1 MENHPE
7 EQPVQQENAAS
18 YELCEDHLAQVEK
31 DALPEQPQEFHPRE
45 PPLNGKFRGDLGS
58 LENEDSAH
66 DEKAHNRV
74 FCFGNAE
81 CDQFYIDG
89 ENFESK
95 RPVEVP
101 FFGKAKVKVMKIA
114 CGTQHSMVLSEN
126 GKVFTWGNAD
136 DGCLGREI
144 IQRSTIPGEVVLP
157 IAVDLISTGESHSI
171 CANSLTGAI
180 FIWGTIKSSLKGKLF
195 NHSSPKEMNF
205 YTFNRKGIQDLKS
218 GANHIVVLS
227 GKKAFTWG
235 DNDTGALG
243 THFREHMEEK
253 KIFEPNGLKVT
264 NVVRIFVG
272 ANNTFLQNAKGHIYG
287 CGLNNYGQ
295 VGIDQNGSDD
305 YVVRIPE
312 PVPALDGLEVAEIV
326 GGEHHTI
333 VLMKNGAV
341 YGAGRNDDG
350 QLGELNE
357 SDSIGGFK
365 RLDHIDNIEH
375 VISANHYNY
384 AKQKKEDSYYAWGF
398 GMSFVLANGREDS
411 LTEARK
417 INNEK
422 FFTEGFPSY
431 VSLGHSFVSFS
442 INPLGNS
449 DLLKK
454 VIAES
459 KPKKRLPASKL
470 AREDA
475 KKVHAFNN

>member
-7 EQPVQQENAAS
+7 EQPVQQQNEAPCEPCEDQPTHVENAS
-18 YELCEDHLAQVEK
+18 
-31 DALPEQPQEFHPRE
+31 PQEHHNDNQSQE
-45 PPLNGKFRGDLGS
+45 CHENGQVCEES
-58 LENEDSAH
+58 DSCQQEESQK
-66 DEKAHNRV
+66 DQKSYNKV

-81 CDQFYIDG
+81 CDQFYIDDD
-89 ENFESK
+89 NFESK

-101 FFGKAKVKVMKIA
+101 FFGQAKLKIMKIA
-114 CGTQHSMVLSEN
+114 CGTQHSMVLSED

-144 IQRSTIPGEVVLP
+144 TQRSTIPGEVVLP
-157 IAVDLISTGESHSI
+157 IAVDLISAGESHSI

-195 NHSSPKEMNF
+195 NHTTPKEMNF

-253 KIFEPNGLKVT
+253 KIFEPNGLSVA

-295 VGIDQNGSDD
+295 MGIDQNGSED
-305 YVVRIPE
+305 YVVRTPEPIPE
-312 PVPALDGLEVAEIV
+312 LDGLEVAEII

-333 VLMKNGAV
+333 VLMKDGAV

-357 SDSIGGFK
+357 SDAIGGFK

-384 AKQKKEDSYYAWGF
+384 AKEKDEDSYYAWGF

-431 VSLGHSFVSFS
+431 VSLGHSFVSFA
-442 INPLGNS
+442 INPLGSN
-449 DLLKK
+449 DLLKQT
-454 VIAES
+454 IQES
-459 KPKKRLPASKL
+459 KPKKRAPAAKL
-470 AREDA
+470 TRETA
-475 KKVHAFNN
+475 KRIQNADN